1 MMSGSELGQEAIG
14 LINRLATIMVV
25 ATVDEDGSPRTA
37 PFGWVYAKDS
47 RTLRF
52 STSRGHDTYKNIV
65 RDGRVMVCLM
75 EEGNTAISIKGNA
88 RVYKERLESV
98 SSHIAIVEIDITNIK
113 NDVTRVASVIS
124 GIKCEIDERYVEM
137 TEDVYTEMMR

>member
-1 MMSGSELGQEAIG
+1 
-14 LINRLATIMVV
+14 
-25 ATVDEDGSPRTA
+25 
-37 PFGWVYAKDS
+37 
-47 RTLRF
+47 
-52 STSRGHDTYKNIV
+52 
-65 RDGRVMVCLM
+65 MVCLM